1 MSQNPTT
8 SHPRRLPFGYLA
20 LFCLLV
26 GGVASLWGYSY
37 IGGNQVEQLPLVMR
51 AIDPTYLANDFF
63 VNAFGPTS
71 PRYFFAELIALLA
84 RLLPLPAVY
93 LGLTILC
100 NSLSA
105 LVTALFA
112 RDLFDSSDAAALFAA
127 LAVMSAKTFWLG
139 YYNIVYHTPLEP
151 SLLVMPLLLAC
162 IWAGLRQRPLLS
174 LAAAGLATLF
184 HPLMG
189 LETGAIM
196 LGVMGIEF
204 YLARK
209 TQPVKL
215 PARLGLALAG
225 GGAILAGFTAVVLLP
240 NSRAPTIPA
249 QQFIQILAFFR
260 HPHHYVPS
268 TWALW
273 QYAQAA
279 VFLVPIGFAWRLGY
293 KSNQRL
299 KQLTRPLL
307 ALCAI
312 LALLCLG
319 GYVFVELIPIRL
331 WVTAQTFRLLYIVK
345 WLGLVLAA
353 GWIGLAVEKALAP
366 AISAQKDSP
375 PTDFSG
381 IRLALLLACLVSQLS
396 MLTAFGYEVL
406 TGFKRT
412 AWVRKPL
419 VGLAFLGLGGVLAV
433 AVQPDMQ
440 VFFLVAFFE
449 IMAVGLLY
457 IRPRLAGA
465 ALNAFMVGALLLPV
479 YFSSQLRPYSS
490 VALMPK
496 PVITLSDL
504 SSEEND
510 LAKWVK
516 LNTPPDSVFLVNP
529 SLGEFRITAERA
541 IVVDF
546 TAFPFQDQAMAEW
559 QQRMNDCYGVTK
571 AKGFD
576 AVPEMRDRFTKITD
590 KKLAVLQVKYGF
602 EYAVLYK
609 ATKTKSHVIFETQNY
624 KVIQFKAK

>member
-8 SHPRRLPFGYLA
+8 SHSRRLSFGYLA

-26 GGVASLWGYSY
+26 GGTASLWGYSY
-37 IGGNQVEQLPLVMR
+37 VGGNQVEQLPLVMR

-63 VNAFGPTS
+63 VNTFGPTS

-84 RLLPLPAVY
+84 RLAPLPAVY
-93 LGLTILC
+93 LGLTVLC

-112 RDLFDSSDAAALFAA
+112 RDLFDGSDAAALFAA

-151 SLLVMPLLLAC
+151 SLLVMPLLLVC
-162 IWAGLRQRPLLS
+162 IWAGLRRRPLLS

-196 LGVMGIEF
+196 LGVMAIEG

-209 TQPVKL
+209 TQPANL
-215 PARLGLALAG
+215 RALLG
-225 GGAILAGFTAVVLLP
+225 GGAILAGFAAIVLLP
-240 NSRAPTIPA
+240 NRSAPTIP
-249 QQFIQILAFFR
+249 QLQFIQILAFFR
-260 HPHHYVPS
+260 HPHHYAPS

-279 VFLVPIGFAWRLGY
+279 AFLVPVGFAWRLDY
-293 KSNQRL
+293 KASSRV

-307 ALCAI
+307 ALCAM

-353 GWIGLAVEKALAP
+353 GWIGLAVEQSLSPVIP
-366 AISAQKDSP
+366 AHKGPSS
-375 PTDFSG
+375 TDFSG
-381 IRLALLLACLVSQLS
+381 VRLALLLACLVSQLS
-396 MLTAFGYEVL
+396 LLTAFTYEML
-406 TGFKRT
+406 GEFKRT
-412 AWVRKPL
+412 AGLRKPL
-419 VGLAFLGLGGVLAV
+419 ASLVFLAAGGLLAA

-449 IMAVGLLY
+449 IMAMGLLY
-457 IRPRLAGA
+457 LRPRRLGAGLNV
-465 ALNAFMVGALLLPV
+465 ALIGALLTPV
-479 YFSSQLRPYSS
+479 FWGSQLRPYPSI
-490 VALMPK
+490 ALMPR
-496 PVITLSDL
+496 PVITLNDL
-504 SSEEND
+504 SSEEVD
-510 LAKWVK
+510 LANWARQYTQK
-516 LNTPPDSVFLVNP
+516 NSIFLVNP
-529 SLGEFRITAERA
+529 SLGEFRITAKRA

-559 QQRMNDCYGVTK
+559 QQRMKDCYGVSK

-576 AVPEMRDRFTKITD
+576 AVPVMRDRFTKITD
-590 KKLAVLQVKYGF
+590 KKLAALQTKYGF

-609 ATKTKSHVIFETQNY
+609 ATKTKYRVIFDTQNY
-624 KVIQFKAK
+624 KIIQFEK

>member
-1 MSQNPTT
+1 MSQNPTIT
-8 SHPRRLPFGYLA
+8 HPRRLPSGYLA

-26 GGVASLWGYSY
+26 GGVAALWGYSY

-63 VNAFGPTS
+63 VNTFGPTS

-84 RLLPLPAVY
+84 RLAPLPAVY

-112 RDLFDSSDAAALFAA
+112 RDLFDGSDAAALFAA

-139 YYNIVYHTPLEP
+139 YYNVVYHTPLEP

-162 IWAGLRQRPLLS
+162 IWAGLRRRPWLS

-196 LGVMGIEF
+196 LGVMAIEAF
-204 YLARK
+204 LARK
-209 TQPVKL
+209 TQPANL
-215 PARLGLALAG
+215 RALLG
-225 GGAILAGFTAVVLLP
+225 GGAILAGFAVIVLLP
-240 NSRAPTIPA
+240 NRSAPSIPP

-268 TWALW
+268 TWGLW

-279 VFLVPIGFAWRLGY
+279 AFLVPVGFAWRLGY
-293 KSNQRL
+293 RSYARL

-319 GYVFVELIPIRL
+319 GYVFVELLPMRL
-331 WVTAQTFRLLYIVK
+331 WVTAQTFRLLFIVK

-353 GWIGLAVEKALAP
+353 GWIGQAVEHALAP
-366 AISAQKDSP
+366 AVSAQKDPTS
-375 PTDFSG
+375 TDFSG
-381 IRLALLLACLVSQLS
+381 VRLALLLAGLVSQLS
-396 MLTAFGYEVL
+396 LLVAFSYETLCV
-406 TGFKRT
+406 GEFKRT
-412 AWVRKPL
+412 AWLRKPL
-419 VGLAFLGLGGVLAV
+419 VGLGFLAAGGLLAA
-433 AVQPDMQ
+433 AVQPDRQ
-440 VFFLVAFFE
+440 VFFLVALFE

-457 IRPRLAGA
+457 LRPRPVGAGLNV
-465 ALNAFMVGALLLPV
+465 ALIGALLVPV
-479 YFSSQLRPYSS
+479 FLSSQLRPYSS
-490 VALMPK
+490 IELMPR

-504 SSEEND
+504 SSEEVD
-510 LAKWVK
+510 LANWVRK
-516 LNTPPDSVFLVNP
+516 NTRKDAIFLVNP
-529 SLGEFRITAERA
+529 SLGEFRITAR
-541 IVVDF
+541 
-546 TAFPFQDQAMAEW
+546 T
-559 QQRMNDCYGVTK
+559 
-571 AKGFD
+571 
-576 AVPEMRDRFTKITD
+576 RDRG
-590 KKLAVLQVKYGF
+590 GF
-602 EYAVLYK
+602 HRLSVPGPGHGRVAAAHERLLRRNQSERLRRRAGDARQIY
-609 ATKTKSHVIFETQNY
+609 QNY
-624 KVIQFKAK
+624 RQEIGRSANEIRFYLCRVV

>member
-1 MSQNPTT
+1 MA
-8 SHPRRLPFGYLA
+8 YLA

-51 AIDPTYLANDFF
+51 AIDPSYLANDFF
-63 VNAFGPTS
+63 VNTFGPTS
-71 PRYFFAELIALLA
+71 PRYFFAELIALLS
-84 RLLPLPAVY
+84 RLAPLPAVY

-112 RDLFDSSDAAALFAA
+112 RELFDGSDAVALFAA

-139 YYNIVYHTPLEP
+139 YNNIIYYTPLEP
-151 SLLVMPLLLAC
+151 ALLVMPLLLVC

-174 LAAAGLATLF
+174 LAAAGLAALF

-196 LGVMGIEF
+196 LGVMVIEVVAQHTR
-204 YLARK
+204 LPRK
-209 TQPVKL
+209 TL
-215 PARLGLALAG
+215 FGMLG
-225 GGAILAGFTAVVLLP
+225 GGAILAGFAAIVLLP
-240 NSRAPTIPA
+240 DSSAPTILQ

-279 VFLVPIGFAWRLGY
+279 AFLAVVGLAWRLGY
-293 KSNQRL
+293 KSRERL

-312 LALLCLG
+312 LAVLCLG

-331 WVTAQTFRLLYIVK
+331 WVTAQTFRLLYIFK
-345 WLGLVLAA
+345 WLGLILAA
-353 GWIGLAVEKALAP
+353 GWVGLAVEKA
-366 AISAQKDSP
+366 ISPTLSSQKDQSS
-375 PTDFSG
+375 TGFSG
-381 IRLALLLACLVSQLS
+381 VRLALLLACLVSQLS
-396 MLTAFGYEVL
+396 MLAAFSYEML
-406 TGFKRT
+406 CEFKRT
-412 AWVRKPL
+412 SWMTKPL
-419 VGLAFLGLGGVLAV
+419 VGLGVLAAGGALAV
-433 AVQPDMQ
+433 VVQPDMQ
-440 VFFLVAFFE
+440 VFFLVALFE

-465 ALNAFMVGALLLPV
+465 ALNVALIGALLLPV
-479 YFSSQLRPYSS
+479 FWSKQLRPYAST
-490 VALMPK
+490 ALMPR
-496 PVITLSDL
+496 PVVSLSDL
-504 SSEEND
+504 KSEEAN
-510 LAKWVK
+510 LANWVRQ
-516 LNTPPDSVFLVNP
+516 NTPKDSIFLVNP

-546 TAFPFQDQAMAEW
+546 IAFPFQDQAMAGW
-559 QQRMNDCYGVTK
+559 QQRIFDCYGVPK

-576 AVPEMRDRFTKITD
+576 AVPQMRDKFTKITD
-590 KKLAVLQVKYGF
+590 KKLATLQVKYGF

-609 ATKTKSHVIFETQNY
+609 STKTKYPVIFDTQNY
-624 KVIQFKAK
+624 KVIQLSK

>member
-8 SHPRRLPFGYLA
+8 SQPRRLSIGYLA
-20 LFCLLV
+20 LFSLLV

-37 IGGNQVEQLPLVMR
+37 VGGNQVEQLPLVMR

-63 VNAFGPTS
+63 VNTFGPTS
-71 PRYFFAELIALLA
+71 PRYFFAELIAFLA
-84 RLLPLPAVY
+84 RVLPLPAVY

-112 RDLFDSSDAAALFAA
+112 RDLFDGSDAAALFAA

-151 SLLVMPLLLAC
+151 SLLVMPLLLVC
-162 IWAGLRQRPLLS
+162 IWAGLRRRPLLS
-174 LAAAGLATLF
+174 LVAAGLAALF

-196 LGVMGIEF
+196 LGVMAIEG

-209 TQPVKL
+209 TQPVRF
-215 PARLGLALAG
+215 PALLG
-225 GGAILAGFTAVVLLP
+225 GGAILAGFAAIVLLP
-240 NSRAPTIPA
+240 NRSTPTIPP

-279 VFLVPIGFAWRLGY
+279 AFLAPVGFAWRLGY
-293 KSNQRL
+293 KSNARL

-307 ALCAI
+307 ALCAM

-319 GYVFVELIPIRL
+319 GYVFVELIPIRM

-353 GWIGLAVEKALAP
+353 GWIGLAVEQSLSP
-366 AISAQKDSP
+366 VILAQKGPSS
-375 PTDFSG
+375 TDFSG
-381 IRLALLLACLVSQLS
+381 VRLALLLACLVSQLS
-396 MLTAFGYEVL
+396 LLTAFTYEML
-406 TGFKRT
+406 GEIKRT
-412 AWVRKPL
+412 AWLRKPL
-419 VGLAFLGLGGVLAV
+419 AGLGFLALGGLLAA
-433 AVQPDMQ
+433 AVKPDMQ
-440 VFFLVAFFE
+440 VFFLGAFFE
-449 IMAVGLLY
+449 IMALGLLY
-457 IRPRLAGA
+457 LRPRRLGA
-465 ALNAFMVGALLLPV
+465 VLNVALIGALLTPV
-479 YFSSQLRPYSS
+479 FWGSQLRPYPSRE
-490 VALMPK
+490 LMPR
-496 PVITLSDL
+496 PVITLNDL
-504 SSEEND
+504 SSEEVD
-510 LAKWVK
+510 LANWARQY
-516 LNTPPDSVFLVNP
+516 TPKNSIFLVNP

-559 QQRMNDCYGVTK
+559 QQRMKDCYGVSK

-576 AVPEMRDRFTKITD
+576 AVPVMRDRFTKITD
-590 KKLAVLQVKYGF
+590 KKLAALQTKYGF

-609 ATKTKSHVIFETQNY
+609 ATKTKYRVIFETQNY
-624 KVIQFKAK
+624 KVIQFKK

>member
-1 MSQNPTT
+1 MSQNPTNLH
-8 SHPRRLPFGYLA
+8 SRRLPFGYLA

-51 AIDPTYLANDFF
+51 AIDPTYLSNDFF
-63 VNAFGPTS
+63 VNTFGPTS
-71 PRYFFAELIALLA
+71 PRYFFAELLALLA
-84 RLLPLPAVY
+84 RLAPLPAVY

-105 LVTALFA
+105 LVTALVA
-112 RDLFDSSDAAALFAA
+112 RDLFDGSDAAALFAA

-139 YYNIVYHTPLEP
+139 YYNIIYHTPLEP

-174 LAAAGLATLF
+174 LSAAGLAALF

-196 LGVMGIEF
+196 LGVMVIEY

-215 PARLGLALAG
+215 PALLGG
-225 GGAILAGFTAVVLLP
+225 VAILAGSAAIVLLP

-268 TWALW
+268 TWDLW
-273 QYAQAA
+273 QYAQAPA
-279 VFLVPIGFAWRLGY
+279 FLVPVGFAWWLGY
-293 KSNQRL
+293 KANIARL
-299 KQLTRPLL
+299 KQLTRPML

-312 LALLCLG
+312 LAVLCLG

-331 WVTAQTFRLLYIVK
+331 WVTAQTFRLLYIIK
-345 WLGLVLAA
+345 WLGLILAA
-353 GWIGLAVEKALAP
+353 GWIGLAVENTLSKA
-366 AISAQKDSP
+366 SSP
-375 PTDFSG
+375 PTDPAATDFSG
-381 IRLALLLACLVSQLS
+381 IRLALLLGCLVSQLS
-396 MLTAFGYEVL
+396 LLAAFSYEVL
-406 TGFKRT
+406 GEFKRT
-412 AWVRKPL
+412 TWIRKPL
-419 VGLAFLGLGGVLAV
+419 VALGFLAVGGLLAV
-433 AVQPDMQ
+433 AIQPDAQ

-449 IMAVGLLY
+449 ILAVSLLY

-465 ALNAFMVGALLLPV
+465 ALNVALVSALLVPV
-479 YFSSQLRPYSS
+479 FWGSQLRPYAIT
-490 VALMPK
+490 ALIPK
-496 PVITLSDL
+496 PVYSLSDL
-504 SSEEND
+504 SSEEDD
-510 LAKWVK
+510 LANWVRLHTSK
-516 LNTPPDSVFLVNP
+516 NAIFLVNP

-559 QQRMNDCYGVTK
+559 QQRMNDCYGVTRF
-571 AKGFD
+571 KGFD
-576 AVPEMRDRFTKITD
+576 AVPVLRNKFTRITD
-590 KKLAVLQVKYGF
+590 KKLAALQTKYGF
-602 EYAVLYK
+602 DYAVLYK
-609 ATKTKSHVIFETQNY
+609 ATKTKYPVIFDTQNY
-624 KVIQFKAK
+624 KVVQFK

>member
-1 MSQNPTT
+1 MSQNPTI
-8 SHPRRLPFGYLA
+8 SQPRRLPFGYLA

-63 VNAFGPTS
+63 VNTFGPTS

-84 RLLPLPAVY
+84 RLAPLPAVY

-112 RDLFDSSDAAALFAA
+112 RDLFDGSDAATLFAA

-139 YYNIVYHTPLEP
+139 YYNVVYHTPLEP

-162 IWAGLRQRPLLS
+162 IWAGLRRRPVLS
-174 LAAAGLATLF
+174 LAAAGLAALF

-189 LETGAIM
+189 LETGTIM
-196 LGVMGIEF
+196 LGVMAVEV

-209 TQPVKL
+209 TQPANL
-215 PARLGLALAG
+215 PALLG
-225 GGAILAGFTAVVLLP
+225 GGAILAGFAAIVLLP
-240 NSRAPTIPA
+240 NRSAPSIPP

-268 TWALW
+268 TWAVW

-279 VFLVPIGFAWRLGY
+279 AFLVPVGFAWRLGY
-293 KSNQRL
+293 QSNARL

-307 ALCAI
+307 ALCAM

-319 GYVFVELIPIRL
+319 GYVFVELLPIRL

-353 GWIGLAVEKALAP
+353 GWIGLAVEHALAP
-366 AISAQKDSP
+366 AGSAQQDP
-375 PTDFSG
+375 TTDFSG
-381 IRLALLLACLVSQLS
+381 VRLALLLAGLVSALS
-396 MLTAFGYEVL
+396 LLAAFSYEMLGE
-406 TGFKRT
+406 FKRT
-412 AWVRKPL
+412 AWLRKPL
-419 VGLAFLGLGGVLAV
+419 VALGFLAAGGLLAA
-433 AVQPDMQ
+433 AVQPDRQ
-440 VFFLVAFFE
+440 VFFLVALFE

-457 IRPRLAGA
+457 LRPRQVGAGLNV
-465 ALNAFMVGALLLPV
+465 ALIGALLVPV
-479 YFSSQLRPYSS
+479 FLSSQLRPYSS
-490 VALMPK
+490 IELMPK

-504 SSEEND
+504 SSEEVD
-510 LAKWVK
+510 LANWVRRHTAK
-516 LNTPPDSVFLVNP
+516 DAIFLVNP
-529 SLGEFRITAERA
+529 SLGEFRITAQRA

-559 QQRMNDCYGVTK
+559 QQRMKDCYGVTK

-576 AVPEMRDRFTKITD
+576 AVPEMRDKFTKITD
-590 KKLAVLQVKYGF
+590 KKLAALQTKYGF

-609 ATKTKSHVIFETQNY
+609 ATKTKHLVIFDTQNY
-624 KVIQFKAK
+624 KVIQLSQR

>member
-8 SHPRRLPFGYLA
+8 LHPQRLPVGYLA

-26 GGVASLWGYSY
+26 GGVASVWGYSY
-37 IGGNQVEQLPLVMR
+37 VGGNQVEQLPLVMR
-51 AIDPTYLANDFF
+51 ALDPTFLANDFF
-63 VNAFGPTS
+63 VNTFGPSS
-71 PRYFFAELIALLA
+71 PRYFFSELIAMLSRLA
-84 RLLPLPAVY
+84 SLPAIY

-112 RDLFDSSDAAALFAA
+112 RDLFDGSDAAALFAA

-189 LETGAIM
+189 LETGVIM
-196 LGVMGIEF
+196 LGVMGIEY

-209 TQPVKL
+209 TQPAKI
-215 PARLGLALAG
+215 PAVIGGIVILG
-225 GGAILAGFTAVVLLP
+225 GFAASVLVPSL
-240 NSRAPTIPA
+240 SAPTIL
-249 QQFIQILAFFR
+249 QNQFIQILAFFR

-273 QYAQAA
+273 QYAQAVA
-279 VFLVPIGFAWRLGY
+279 FLVPVGFAWRLGY
-293 KSNQRL
+293 KSNARL

-307 ALCAI
+307 VLCAI

-331 WVTAQTFRLLYIVK
+331 WVIAQTFRLLYIVK

-353 GWIGLAVEKALAP
+353 GWIGLAVEKALNP
-366 AISAQKDSP
+366 AISPTEGSP
-375 PTDFSG
+375 ATDFSG
-381 IRLALLLACLVSQLS
+381 VRLTLLLACLVSQLFLLAAFTYE
-396 MLTAFGYEVL
+396 MLGE
-406 TGFKRT
+406 FKRT
-412 AWVRKPL
+412 ARLKNPL
-419 VGLAFLGLGGVLAV
+419 VGLVFLAAGGLLA
-433 AVQPDMQ
+433 AAIQPDRQ

-457 IRPRLAGA
+457 IHPRLGGA
-465 ALNAFMVGALLLPV
+465 ALNTVMVGALLVPV
-479 YFSSQLRPYSS
+479 FFSSQLRPYS
-490 VALMPK
+490 VTALMPK
-496 PVITLSDL
+496 PVFSLSDL
-504 SSEEND
+504 SSEEFD
-510 LAKWVK
+510 VASWVRQ
-516 LNTPPDSVFLVNP
+516 NTPADSIFLVNP

-546 TAFPFQDQAMAEW
+546 TAFPFQDKAMAEW
-559 QQRMNDCYGVTK
+559 KQRMKDCYGIPK

-590 KKLAVLQVKYGF
+590 SKLATLQAKYGF

-609 ATKTKSHVIFETQNY
+609 ATKTKYRVIFDTQNY
-624 KVIQFKAK
+624 KVIQLIPK

>member
-1 MSQNPTT
+1 MSQNPTI
-8 SHPRRLPFGYLA
+8 SKPRRLPVAYLA

-51 AIDPTYLANDFF
+51 AIDPSYLANDFF
-63 VNAFGPTS
+63 VNTFGPTS
-71 PRYFFAELIALLA
+71 PRYFFAELIALLS
-84 RLLPLPAVY
+84 RLAPLPAVY

-112 RDLFDSSDAAALFAA
+112 RELFDGSDAVALFAA

-139 YYNIVYHTPLEP
+139 YNNIIYYTPLEP
-151 SLLVMPLLLAC
+151 ALLVMPLLLVC

-174 LAAAGLATLF
+174 LAAAGLAALF

-196 LGVMGIEF
+196 LGVMVIEVVAQHTR
-204 YLARK
+204 LPRK
-209 TQPVKL
+209 TL
-215 PARLGLALAG
+215 FGMLG
-225 GGAILAGFTAVVLLP
+225 GGAILAGFAAIVLLP
-240 NSRAPTIPA
+240 DSSAPTILQ

-279 VFLVPIGFAWRLGY
+279 AFLAVVGLAWRLGY
-293 KSNQRL
+293 KSRERL

-312 LALLCLG
+312 LAVLCLG

-331 WVTAQTFRLLYIVK
+331 WVTAQTFRLLYIFK
-345 WLGLVLAA
+345 WLGLILAA
-353 GWIGLAVEKALAP
+353 GWVGLAVEKA
-366 AISAQKDSP
+366 ISPTLSSQKDQSS
-375 PTDFSG
+375 TGFSG
-381 IRLALLLACLVSQLS
+381 VRLALLLACLVSQLS
-396 MLTAFGYEVL
+396 MLAAFSYEML
-406 TGFKRT
+406 CEFKRT
-412 AWVRKPL
+412 SWMTKPL
-419 VGLAFLGLGGVLAV
+419 VGLGVLAAGGALAV
-433 AVQPDMQ
+433 VVQPDMQ
-440 VFFLVAFFE
+440 VFFLVALFE

-465 ALNAFMVGALLLPV
+465 ALNVALIGALLLPV
-479 YFSSQLRPYSS
+479 FWSKQLRPYAST
-490 VALMPK
+490 ALMPR
-496 PVITLSDL
+496 PVVSLSDL
-504 SSEEND
+504 KSEEAN
-510 LAKWVK
+510 LANWVRQ
-516 LNTPPDSVFLVNP
+516 NTPKDSIFLVNP

-546 TAFPFQDQAMAEW
+546 IAFPFQDQAMAGW
-559 QQRMNDCYGVTK
+559 QQRIFDCYGVPK

-576 AVPEMRDRFTKITD
+576 AVPQMRDKFTKITD
-590 KKLAVLQVKYGF
+590 KKLATLQVKYGF

-609 ATKTKSHVIFETQNY
+609 STKTKYPVIFDTQNY
-624 KVIQFKAK
+624 KVIQLSK

>member
-1 MSQNPTT
+1 MSQNPTI
-8 SHPRRLPFGYLA
+8 SHPRRLPLGYLA

-26 GGVASLWGYSY
+26 GGIASLWGYSY

-63 VNAFGPTS
+63 VNTFGPTS
-71 PRYFFAELIALLA
+71 PRYFFAELVALLA
-84 RLLPLPAVY
+84 RVLPLPAVY

-105 LVTALFA
+105 LVTALVA
-112 RDLFDSSDAAALFAA
+112 RDLFDGSDAAALFAA

-174 LAAAGLATLF
+174 LGAAGLAALF

-196 LGVMGIEF
+196 LGVMGIES

-209 TQPVKL
+209 TQPVKI
-215 PARLGLALAG
+215 PALLG
-225 GGAILAGFTAVVLLP
+225 GGAVLAGFAAIVLLP
-240 NSRAPTIPA
+240 NSRAPTILS

-268 TWALW
+268 TWGLW

-279 VFLVPIGFAWRLGY
+279 AFLAPVGFAWWLGY
-293 KSNQRL
+293 KANIARL
-299 KQLTRPLL
+299 KQLTRPML

-312 LALLCLG
+312 LAVLCLG

-331 WVTAQTFRLLYIVK
+331 WVTAQTFRLLYIIK
-345 WLGLVLAA
+345 WLGLILAA
-353 GWIGLAVEKALAP
+353 GWIGLAVDHDVLSKANPAP
-366 AISAQKDSP
+366 KDPAS
-375 PTDFSG
+375 TDFSG
-381 IRLALLLACLVSQLS
+381 VRLALLLACLVSQLS
-396 MLTAFGYEVL
+396 MLAAFSYEMLGEFKLTARM
-406 TGFKRT
+406 K
-412 AWVRKPL
+412 KPL
-419 VGLAFLGLGGVLAV
+419 VGLGFLAVGGLLAV
-433 AVQPDMQ
+433 AIQPDTQ

-449 IMAVGLLY
+449 ILAVGLLY

-465 ALNAFMVGALLLPV
+465 ALNVALVGALLVPV
-479 YFSSQLRPYSS
+479 FWSSQLRPYPIT
-490 VALMPK
+490 ALIPK
-496 PVITLSDL
+496 PVFSLSDL
-504 SSEEND
+504 SSEEDD
-510 LAKWVK
+510 LAKWVR
-516 LNTPPDSVFLVNP
+516 LNTSRNAIFLVNP

-546 TAFPFQDQAMAEW
+546 TAFPFQDLAMAEW
-559 QQRMNDCYGVTK
+559 QQRMTDCYGATRS
-571 AKGFD
+571 KGFD
-576 AVPEMRDRFTKITD
+576 AVPVLRDKFTRITD
-590 KKLAVLQVKYGF
+590 KKLAALQTKYGF
-602 EYAVLYK
+602 EFAVLYK
-609 ATKTKSHVIFETQNY
+609 ATKTKYRVIFDTQNY
-624 KVIQFKAK
+624 KVIQFKK